1 MSAIMKQNHPMKRAP
16 YLTLALLTLL
26 TLAPFLHS
34 ETTPEGFAVEWQRRT
49 NAGARGS
56 VTRPLPMPPKKPV
69 YTSDYNDE
77 EPLKHTR
84 LTAAFLSTSNAAGAM
99 AGLGFHFS
107 KRAGL
112 DLKVGFTQT
121 TNTSQS
127 ASYIATLSPNIFI
140 TEYVGVAIGG
150 GYGISTGRVYISS
163 DLLLDFGPF
172 GAVAGIL
179 FSTTP
184 NDPAHF
190 LLGVSTRF

>member
-1 MSAIMKQNHPMKRAP
+1 MSAHMKRNQPMKHAP
-16 YLTLALLTLL
+16 YLTMALLALF

-34 ETTPEGFAVEWQRRT
+34 ETSTEGFAVEWQRRT
-49 NAGARGS
+49 NAGARGN
-56 VTRPLPMPPKKPV
+56 TRTLPLPPKKPT
-69 YTSDYNDE
+69 YTSDFNDE

-112 DLKVGFTQT
+112 DFKVGFTQT

-172 GAVAGIL
+172 GAIAGFL